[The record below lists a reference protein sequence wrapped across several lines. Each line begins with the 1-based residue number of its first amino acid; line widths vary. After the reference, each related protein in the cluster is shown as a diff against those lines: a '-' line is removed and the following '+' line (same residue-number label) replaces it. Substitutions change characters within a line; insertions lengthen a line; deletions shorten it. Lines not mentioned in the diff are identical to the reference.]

1 MDKYIIN
8 KILSNNVVLVD
19 NNNKKYILVGK
30 GIGFGKKK
38 GSELNNNDVIEEKFV
53 SLEALNDS
61 EYHTLI
67 TKIDPKIIEVCDEII
82 SIANKE
88 LDEDLDSK
96 ISLALIDHISF
107 AIKRIKD
114 NIEIVNPFLNE
125 TKILYPI
132 EYKIAKKGIEILKNR
147 LSINIPDAEI
157 GFIALHIYGSRKNK
171 TKSEA
176 LEITKLINKIVFFTE
191 KKLNLNIN
199 KESFSYNRF
208 IMHLR
213 GVIDR
218 VKNNK
223 NIENILLSRIKQEF
237 LIEFNV
243 ALQIASIIKSELK
256 YDVPDSEVGFITLHL
271 FKLKSENLI

>member
-243 ALQIASIIKSELK
+243 ALQIASINDFLSNSIL
-256 YDVPDSEVGFITLHL
+256 
-271 FKLKSENLI
+271 

>member
-19 NNNKKYILVGK
+19 NNDKKYILVGK

-38 GSELNNNDVIEEKFV
+38 GSELINSDVIEEKFV
-53 SLEALNDS
+53 SLEALNES
-61 EYHTLI
+61 EYKTLI
-67 TKIDPKIIEVCDEII
+67 TNVDPKIIEVCDEIVN
-82 SIANKE
+82 IANEEFKDN
-88 LDEDLDSK
+88 LDYK
-96 ISLALIDHISF
+96 INLALIDHISF

-132 EYKIAKKGIEILKNR
+132 EYKIAKMGVEILKDR
-147 LSINIPDAEI
+147 LNIKIPDAEI

-176 LEITKLINKIVFFTE
+176 LEITRLINKIVSFTE

-218 VKNNK
+218 IKNNK

-243 ALQIASIIKSELK
+243 ALQIASIIKSDLK

-271 FKLKSENLI
+271 FKLKSENFI